1 MLTFAKYE
9 NLWNAHFAGINGLRG
24 QLMPPYNQYLEAE
37 NMLEDY
43 LDIFRGVNTR
53 NLRANGDNP
62 WYYDHPFFDGDTPK
76 LKEKPCIKYIMIG
89 EARPKL
95 KNDKPG
101 TYFYNVN
108 HLGSTGWL
116 REPFKAFNNN
126 VWNQPLN
133 PLDKIKILLNLASKG
148 YLLID
153 LYPFSIEYNWNIRLS
168 IEYLPFWD
176 LLTARLCQLTND
188 PLTHKNLFCKEN
200 AKIGFS
206 GPAATHHR
214 IVLDLV
220 GGVITLP
227 NCHNFIV
234 LTHYNEVYDIHG
246 LLIPPTKI
254 KNYIKTWELIPSVN
268 YYLNHPRFPIIPNGK
283 KQFNAPHYKCECWDA
298 SYVNGP
304 NSLFI
309 RTAFDL

>member
-1 MLTFAKYE
+1 MLTFAEYE

-153 LYPFSIEYNWNIRLS
+153 LYPFNLNYGFRINGNQNLRHFLSNEEVGEFFFNRL
-168 IEYLPFWD
+168 ITMLPD
-176 LLTARLCQLTND
+176 
-188 PLTHKNLFCKEN
+188 HLFCKEN
-200 AKIGFS
+200 TPIIAFS
-206 GPAATHHR
+206 GPAITHHHIVHKLANHR
-214 IVLDLV
+214 IL
-220 GGVITLP
+220 LP
-227 NCHNFIV
+227 LNINSLLMPNYFI
-234 LTHYNEVYDIHG
+234 EPIA
-246 LLIPPTKI
+246 IPA
-254 KNYIKTWELIPSVN
+254 L
-268 YYLNHPRFPIIPNGK
+268 FPLPEKIIPWNPLIHPL
-283 KQFNAPHYKCECWDA
+283 NADVRYIRPNNIFYAPFYRCECWDGA
-298 SYVNGP
+298 YQNP
-304 NSLFI
+304 NEIFI
-309 RTAFDL
+309 RTAFNL